1 MLPAVTGNGQNGAW
15 KKQGFVLQTTDQN
28 PRYFYFEVFDGK
40 EGKLA
45 RYGIEKG
52 GDYTV
57 YFDVRAHEYQ
67 GRWYNQI
74 AVKDVRRATTTGATA
89 QQRPTGPSA
98 QATGQQG
105 AQTAQTAQ
113 QGAQG
118 AQNGAQA
125 DING

>member
-1 MLPAVTGNGQNGAW
+1 MEITGRIFEALPIVTGNGQNGAW

-89 QQRPTGPSA
+89 QQRPTEPSA
-98 QATGQQG
+98 QAT
-105 AQTAQTAQ
+105 AQ
-113 QGAQG
+113 QGT
-118 AQNGAQA
+118 QA
-125 DING
+125 AING